1 MSNSHPTAT
10 TNKPVYSFLTVV
22 VFAASLVALYLTGHA
37 DDGGVFIAL
46 VVSTLPS
53 LVAAIASERTARD
66 IRNGVV
72 QDKARQ
78 GAHEAI
84 SEAEVLTRPGPVV
97 QAHLE
102 AQTAQLAALT
112 TILGDVKGKQADMAA
127 TVETLATGEP
137 S

>member
-1 MSNSHPTAT
+1 MSRTPTVR
-10 TNKPVYSFLTVV
+10 TNTPLYSFLSLV
-22 VFAASLVALYLTGHA
+22 VFVGAMVALIVTDHA
-37 DDGGVFIAL
+37 SDSGVLLAV

-53 LVAAIASERTARD
+53 LVAAISSERTARD

-84 SEAEVLTRPGPVV
+84 AEAEVLTRPGPVV
-97 QAHLE
+97 QSHLQ

-112 TILGDVKGKQADMAA
+112 AMLQ
-127 TVETLATGEP
+127 ATGVTP
-137 S
+137 PPMDGQQ

>member
-1 MSNSHPTAT
+1 MANPHPTT
-10 TNKPVYSFLTVV
+10 STNTPIYSFLSLV
-22 VFAASLVALYLTGHA
+22 VFVAGLVVLTVTDHA

-53 LVAAIASERTARD
+53 LVAAISAERTARD

-84 SEAEVLTRPGPVV
+84 AEAEVLTRPGPVV

-102 AQTAQLAALT
+102 AQAAQLGALT
-112 TILGDVKGKQADMAA
+112 SLLSELHPKAASGKGTPK
-127 TVETLATGEP
+127 
-137 S
+137 